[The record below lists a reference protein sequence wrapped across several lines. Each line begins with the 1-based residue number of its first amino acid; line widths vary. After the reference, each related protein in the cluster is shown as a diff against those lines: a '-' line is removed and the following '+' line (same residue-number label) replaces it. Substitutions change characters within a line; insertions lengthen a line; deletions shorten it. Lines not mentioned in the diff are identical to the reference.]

1 MSGDAGRWAHNLPFP
16 VLLPDWRG
24 APAHVRAMTTL
35 RQGGSSCGA
44 YGDAEGNSGL
54 NLGDHVGDDLLAVKQ
69 NRDKLN
75 RQLPSDVI
83 FLSQVHGNIV
93 VDAAMLRNQQHA
105 AVSADAVFSSQ
116 TGLVCAVLTA
126 DCLPV
131 LFTDVDGTVVAAA
144 HAGWRGLANGVL
156 QNTVRNM
163 REAGAGEILAWLGPA
178 IGPGEFEVGSD
189 VLQAFMPQMGG
200 QVDEP
205 GLYFQPRAAVNGQDK
220 YLADIYGLARKLLN
234 DVGVTRISGG
244 EHCTVRENQQFY
256 SYRRDG
262 ISGRMASL
270 IWIES
275 AN

>member
-16 VLLPDWRG
+16 VLLPDWQG

-54 NLGDHVGDDLLAVKQ
+54 NLGDHVGDDLLVVKQ

-93 VDAAMLRNQQHA
+93 VDAATLRNQQYG

-131 LFTDVDGTVVAAA
+131 LFTDVGGAVVGAA

-156 QNTVRNM
+156 QNTVRSM
-163 REAGAGEILAWLGPA
+163 REAGAGELLAWLGPA

-189 VLQAFMPQMGG
+189 VLQAFLP
-200 QVDEP
+200 QVDDA
-205 GLYFQPRAAVNGQDK
+205 GLYFQAKAAVNGQDK
-220 YLADIYGLARKLLN
+220 YLADIYGLARKLLT

-244 EHCTVRENQQFY
+244 EYCTVREKQQFY

-262 ISGRMASL
+262 VSGRMASL
-270 IWIES
+270 IWIDGS
-275 AN
+275 V